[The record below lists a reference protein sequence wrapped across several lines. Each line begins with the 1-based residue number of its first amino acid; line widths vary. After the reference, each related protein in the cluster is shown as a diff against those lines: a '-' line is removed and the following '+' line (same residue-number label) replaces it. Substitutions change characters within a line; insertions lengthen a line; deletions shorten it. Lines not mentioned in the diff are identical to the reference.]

1 MALNFQIC
9 GVASPRPTDELAA
22 RRISSPA
29 DRQPKLPSKRRPPS
43 TRLGLFFHFRPRR
56 SNPRPS
62 WVRSVIS
69 PIPRIGF
76 VFLPA
81 PTLPHWLGSVMG
93 LLSVHHPT
101 RLGLFF
107 HFRSLLRQPR
117 PPWVRSAISPIP
129 RIGFV
134 FLHAATL
141 PHWLRSVIGPPSVH
155 PPAPLGLFFHFRPP
169 LLQPRPPWVR
179 SAIRSLSQP
188 VLRQGFLN
196 GIFNASTILKSKIGD
211 FIA

>member
-141 PHWLRSVIGPPSVH
+141 PHWLRSVIGPPSVPSRPIGFVFSLSSATAPT
-155 PPAPLGLFFHFRPP
+155 PPALGSKRNSLTISTCPQTGVLKRH
-169 LLQPRPPWVR
+169 LQ
-179 SAIRSLSQP
+179 
-188 VLRQGFLN
+188 RQYD
-196 GIFNASTILKSKIGD
+196 SKI
-211 FIA
+211 